1 MARSTVQ
8 QNIIYADFDNNFT
21 MHPVSNDLGRLI
33 NENAVKRAIK
43 NLLFTNQYERPFKP
57 SLGGNINKLL
67 FENLTPTFV
76 YLVETTIRDTI
87 TNFEPRANLID
98 VIVSP
103 YEDHNALNITVVFSV
118 INKEDP
124 IRLEFVL
131 DRVR

>member
-8 QNIIYADFDNNFT
+8 QNIIYADFDSNLT
-21 MHPVSNDLGRLI
+21 QHPISLDIGRNI
-33 NENAVKRAIK
+33 NEAAIKRAIK

-57 SLGGNINKLL
+57 SIGGNINKLL

-76 YLVETTIRDTI
+76 YLIETTIRDTI
-87 TNFEPRANLID
+87 INFEPRANLID

-103 YEDHNALNITVVFSV
+103 YDDHNALNITIVFSI

-124 IRLEFVL
+124 IKLEFVL